1 MRLKSVM
8 EFQIRTNTG
17 NRHIK
22 TISVTAGITYI
33 HAYLSGYMG
42 FIRPFLCFRIPFFT
56 VAHLLVNSIIIS
68 VKYNFYCKNSGNMVR
83 IDGISKSISPSRQ
96 KTKKSA
102 TANAMTDSPSHLPY
116 LHAPSAV
123 HNHKDC
129 PEYDFYIHFY
139 IFYFFFL
146 FLFFIFFFFLFFY
159 NKRTFLI
166 YIHIFFKIFL
176 FQPL

>member
-96 KTKKSA
+96 KRTKCLRHF
-102 TANAMTDSPSHLPY
+102 NSPS
-116 LHAPSAV
+116 PS
-123 HNHKDC
+123 
-129 PEYDFYIHFY
+129 FMRGIRG
-139 IFYFFFL
+139 FL
-146 FLFFIFFFFLFFY
+146 FIMFSFIIVLWIYYKRFLLTILKKWFISNTLVTLSSRMY
-159 NKRTFLI
+159 
-166 YIHIFFKIFL
+166 
-176 FQPL
+176 